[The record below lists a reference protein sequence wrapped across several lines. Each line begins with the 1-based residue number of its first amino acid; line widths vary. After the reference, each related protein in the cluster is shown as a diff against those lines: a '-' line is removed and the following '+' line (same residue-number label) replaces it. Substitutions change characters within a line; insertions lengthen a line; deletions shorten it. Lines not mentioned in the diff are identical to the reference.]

1 MALDILIRGGTVYD
15 GSERPPAVADVGIA
29 DGKVAAIGRIEGEAA
44 HVIDA
49 AGLAVAPGF
58 IDIHSHSDYTLLVDP
73 RAVSAIAQGVTT
85 EVIGN
90 CGFGCAPIGDPKL
103 AASAIYGFDDSI
115 PLTWRGLGAYLDR
128 LQAARP
134 AVNVLSLVP
143 NGQLRLAAVGLAA
156 RPASAPEQVRMRDLL
171 REGLSEGG
179 FGFSIGLEY
188 PAEQGAGEE
197 ELVALAREAGRAGG
211 IYATHTRN
219 RAAGA
224 AAAVEE
230 AIRTA
235 RAAEVR
241 LQVSHLMP
249 RSGDAESRRCLDAV
263 EAAKA
268 EGQDIAFDMHTR
280 LYGTTMLSTLLPP
293 WALAD
298 GVAGLARHLADPAAR
313 ARIKQAPGIIA
324 SVGDWEKVVLL
335 DVAGMPPDLS
345 DVSRL
350 SLAEIGRR
358 RGRDPHDCAL
368 DILAACGEAL
378 HRPMVILNV
387 MSEATQKLAFG
398 HPLCMPG
405 SDATTLAPDGPLA
418 GTVFH
423 GAYTWA
429 AWFWRAAVR
438 EWKLLRPEEAVNR
451 LTARPAAIL
460 GLAGRGT
467 LAPGAHADVAV
478 FDPAAFGERGTTFE
492 PNQLAQGMH
501 HVIVNG
507 ALTLGGG
514 RPTGARAGAV
524 IRRQGPPLA
533 F

>member
-1 MALDILIRGGTVYD
+1 METLDLVIRNATVVDGTGAGPV
-15 GSERPPAVADVGIA
+15 AADVGIRGDRIVGVGRITA
-29 DGKVAAIGRIEGEAA
+29 DARSTIDAGGKV
-44 HVIDA
+44 
-49 AGLAVAPGF
+49 VAPGF
-58 IDIHSHSDYTLLVDP
+58 IDVHAHDDF
-73 RAVSAIAQGVTT
+73 AVLDRPACEPKVMQGVTT

-90 CGFGCAPIGDPKL
+90 CGFGCAPVGDPKL

-115 PLTWRGLGAYLDR
+115 PLAWRGVGAYLDR
-128 LQAARP
+128 LAAARP
-134 AVNVLSLVP
+134 AVNVMTLVP
-143 NGQLRLAAVGLAA
+143 NGQLRLATVGLAD
-156 RPASAPEQVRMRDLL
+156 RPASAEELGRMRDLL
-171 REGLSEGG
+171 REGLAEGAVG
-179 FGFSIGLEY
+179 YSIGLEY
-188 PAEQGAGEE
+188 PAEVGCGED
-197 ELVALAREAGRAGG
+197 ELVALARDTGRAGG
-211 IYATHTRN
+211 FYATHTRN
-219 RAAGA
+219 RAVGA

-249 RSGDAESRRCLDAV
+249 RSGDAESQRCLDVV
-263 EAAKA
+263 EAARAK
-268 EGQDIAFDMHTR
+268 GQDIAFDMHTR

-298 GVAGLARHLADPAAR
+298 GVAGLARHLASAESR
-313 ARIKQAPGIIA
+313 ARIKRFPGIIA

-335 DVAGMPPDLS
+335 DVAGMP

-368 DILAACGEAL
+368 DILAAAGEAL

-418 GTVFH
+418 GAVFH

-429 AWFWRAAVR
+429 AWFWRA
-438 EWKLLRPEEAVNR
+438 
-451 LTARPAAIL
+451 
-460 GLAGRGT
+460 
-467 LAPGAHADVAV
+467 
-478 FDPAAFGERGTTFE
+478 
-492 PNQLAQGMH
+492 
-501 HVIVNG
+501 IVCE
-507 ALTLGGG
+507 
-514 RPTGARAGAV
+514 
-524 IRRQGPPLA
+524 
-533 F
+533 

>member
-1 MALDILIRGGTVYD
+1 MALDIAIRGGTVYD
-15 GSERPPAVADVGIA
+15 GTGGPP
-29 DGKVAAIGRIEGEAA
+29 VAADIGVAQGRIVAVGRVDAEAGRT
-44 HVIDA
+44 IDA
-49 AGLAVAPGF
+49 TGLAVAPGF

-73 RAVSAIAQGVTT
+73 RASSAIAQGVTT

-103 AASAIYGFDDSI
+103 AAAAIYGFDDRI
-115 PLTWRGLGAYLDR
+115 ALAWRGVGGYLER
-128 LQAARP
+128 LAAARP
-134 AVNVLSLVP
+134 AVNVMTLVP
-143 NGQLRLAAVGLAA
+143 NGQLRLATVGLAD
-156 RPASAPEQVRMRDLL
+156 RPARADEVARMRDLL
-171 REGLSEGG
+171 REGLSEGAVG
-179 FGFSIGLEY
+179 YSIGLEY
-188 PAEQGAGEE
+188 PAEVGCGED
-197 ELVALAREAGRAGG
+197 ELVALARDTGRAGG
-211 IYATHTRN
+211 FYATHTRN

-224 AAAVEE
+224 TAAVEE

-249 RSGDAESRRCLDAV
+249 RSGDDESRRCLDAV
-263 EAAKA
+263 EAAQA
-268 EGQDIAFDMHTR
+268 RGQDIAFDMHTR

-298 GVAGLARHLADPAAR
+298 GVAALRRHLASAEAR
-313 ARIKQAPGIIA
+313 ARIKRAPGIIA

-335 DVAGMPPDLS
+335 DVAGKPEI
-345 DVSRL
+345 SRL

-368 DILAACGEAL
+368 DLLGELGEAL

-418 GTVFH
+418 GAVFH

-429 AWFWRAAVR
+429 AWFWRATVR
-438 EWKLLRPEEAVNR
+438 DWKLLAPEAAVNR
-451 LTARPAAIL
+451 LTGRPAAIL
-460 GLAGRGT
+460 CLADRGT
-467 LAPGAHADVAV
+467 LAVGAAADVAI
-478 FDPAAFGERGTTFE
+478 FDPGTFGERGTTFE
-492 PNQLAQGMH
+492 PNQLAHGMR

-507 ALTLGGG
+507 ALTLGDGA
-514 RPTGARAGAV
+514 PTGTRAGA
-524 IRRQGPPLA
+524 IIKRHGPPLA

>member
-1 MALDILIRGGTVYD
+1 MALDIAIRGGTVYD
-15 GSERPPAVADVGIA
+15 GSDRPPTAVDIGIA
-29 DGKVAAIGRIEGEAA
+29 QGRIVAVGRIGAEA
-44 HVIDA
+44 VRTIDA
-49 AGLAVAPGF
+49 TGFAVAPGF

-90 CGFGCAPIGDPKL
+90 CGFGCAPVGDPKL

-115 PLTWRGLGAYLDR
+115 KLTWRGVGGYLDR
-128 LQAARP
+128 LAAARP
-134 AVNVLSLVP
+134 AVNVMTLVP
-143 NGQLRLAAVGLAA
+143 NGQLRLATVGLAD
-156 RPASAPEQVRMRDLL
+156 RPAQTDEVARMRDLL
-171 REGLSEGG
+171 REGLAEGAVG
-179 FGFSIGLEY
+179 YSIGLEY
-188 PAEQGAGEE
+188 PAEVGCGAD
-197 ELVALAREAGRAGG
+197 ELVALARDTGRAGG
-211 IYATHTRN
+211 FYATHTRN

-249 RSGDAESRRCLDAV
+249 RSGDDESRRCLDAV
-263 EAAKA
+263 EAARA
-268 EGQDIAFDMHTR
+268 SGQDIAFDMHTR

-293 WALAD
+293 WSLAE
-298 GVAGLARHLADPAAR
+298 GVAGLRRHLASADAR
-313 ARIKQAPGIIA
+313 ARIKRFTSIIA

-335 DVAGMPPDLS
+335 DVASMPE
-345 DVSRL
+345 VSRL

-368 DILAACGEAL
+368 DILADAGEAL

-418 GTVFH
+418 GKVFH

-429 AWFWRAAVR
+429 AWFWRATVR
-438 EWKLLRPEEAVNR
+438 DWKLLKPEQAVNR
-451 LTARPAAIL
+451 LTGRPAAIL
-460 GLAGRGT
+460 GLADRGAIAT
-467 LAPGAHADVAV
+467 GAAADIAI
-478 FDPAAFGERGTTFE
+478 FDPEEFGERGTTFE
-492 PNQLAQGMH
+492 PNQLARGMR

-507 ALTLGGG
+507 ALTLDGGA
-514 RPTGARAGAV
+514 PTGTRAGA
-524 IRRQGPPLA
+524 IIKRHGPPLA